1 MPATSKHASHVT
13 TNDLVRKAGS
23 AVVIGALA
31 LSLSPLPVLAAT
43 GDASATST
51 QQSSAPEPPSGQ
63 APSGSALSGQA
74 PSGEAPGGMPQGE
87 APSGGAPGGGADTMS
102 FDYQGTY
109 SGALTADG
117 ESVDSANE
125 SATATEADQ
134 NAALAQNGGTLTI
147 SSGTLQK
154 SGDDTNGDNC
164 NLYGVNSIALATGEG
179 SKLSIRDTALAAT
192 SEGSN
197 GVFATDSATA
207 YVNNSSISTTAGNS
221 RGLDATYGG
230 TIIANQM
237 EITTQGDHCAGVATD
252 RGGGYV
258 SLTNSSIETNGSGS
272 PLLYSTGDIEASGV
286 TGTATGS
293 QIAGME
299 GLNTILINDCS
310 LTSTNTSTTGSDP
323 VANGVIIYQSTSGDA
338 EATTGDAATFQAVD
352 STLKSEI
359 ESGSMFYLT
368 NTTANVLL
376 QNTTLDF
383 DTTSANL
390 IQAEGNDANNWGTAG
405 SNGATVNFTGRNQQ
419 LAGNV
424 SVDTISSVNLFLL
437 DGTTWTGAASITQNE
452 NGSTSEAPLTVNVD
466 GSSTWVVTADTTVS
480 ALNVANGGKVVDAD
494 GKSVTIVANGQ
505 TVVQGDSDLTVTV
518 AGSYGTEVT
527 TSEANDVA
535 TETIDRSG
543 FDEEFGTQTSFSLG
557 SSADEGTTQQASA
570 DAGSSGPE
578 ATDEATASAQGGS
591 ASVWDSIVS
600 FFKGIFGMA

>member
-1 MPATSKHASHVT
+1 MPATNRHASHVT

-23 AVVIGALA
+23 AVVIGALT
-31 LSLSPLPVLAAT
+31 LSLSPLPALAAT
-43 GDASATST
+43 SDASATAT
-51 QQSSAPEPPSGQ
+51 QQSSAPEPP
-63 APSGSALSGQA
+63 SGQA

-164 NLYGVNSIALATGEG
+164 NFYGVNSIALATGEG

-272 PLLYSTGDIEASGV
+272 PLLYSTGDIEASG
-286 TGTATGS
+286 
-293 QIAGME
+293 
-299 GLNTILINDCS
+299 DCS